1 MAQRLKRWES
11 PRREGRN
18 SKGKGGS
25 ARQRQ
30 IKKRTQAL
38 RRKLQDSQSDQQNN
52 SKPSREENVNP
63 LPCFLFCLG
72 FFRRKWPILPNLNQS
87 ICAAGG
93 QGLSVRTER
102 HRLNP
107 ISLRWKRADQFTRC
121 QIP

>member
-38 RRKLQDSQSDQQNN
+38 RRKLQDSQFNQQDNQ
-52 SKPSREENVNP
+52 KPNREENANP
-63 LPCFLFCLG
+63 LPCFLFG
-72 FFRRKWPILPNLNQS
+72 FRFFRWEWPIVPNLDQP
-87 ICAAGG
+87 ICPARC
-93 QGLSVRTER
+93 QGLPIRAEG
-102 HRLNP
+102 HRLDP
-107 ISLRWKRADQFTRC
+107 VGLCWERADQFTRC
-121 QIP
+121 

>member
-38 RRKLQDSQSDQQNN
+38 RRKLQDSQSDPQNN
-52 SKPSREENVNP
+52 PKPNREENINP
-63 LPCFLFCLG
+63 LPCFLFRFGL
-72 FFRRKWPILPNLNQS
+72 FRHQWLILPNLDQA
-87 ICAAGG
+87 IGTAGC
-93 QGLSVRTER
+93 QGLPVRTEC

-107 ISLRWKRADQFTRC
+107 ISLSWERADQFTGC
-121 QIP
+121 